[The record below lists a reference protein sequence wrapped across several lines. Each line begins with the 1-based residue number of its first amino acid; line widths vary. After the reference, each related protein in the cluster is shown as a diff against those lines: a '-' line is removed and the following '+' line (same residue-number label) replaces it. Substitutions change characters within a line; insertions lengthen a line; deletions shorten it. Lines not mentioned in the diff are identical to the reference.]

1 MKTFLAFL
9 NWPERGMSNS
19 VCFHVC
25 HGFVFFARS
34 CVLTTLQSYNVTIHI
49 CPLQNS
55 VWVHCQ
61 PPRVQ
66 ELTPELLT
74 LIQDCYFLLRK
85 KPPLETLKFC
95 KLMTLAN
102 PSALR
107 NTWNGMSIVW
117 GSVSSLVNGQVLQNQ
132 NHCIVDQIQNK
143 KSSTM
148 PSFPP

>member
-1 MKTFLAFL
+1 
-9 NWPERGMSNS
+9 MSNS

-34 CVLTTLQSYNVTIHI
+34 CVLTTLQSYNVTIHT

-55 VWVHCQ
+55 VWVHWQ

-66 ELTPELLT
+66 ELIPELLT
-74 LIQDCYFLLRK
+74 LIQDCYFLLRNK
-85 KPPLETLKFC
+85 APSGDFEILQTHDIGQSVSIEEHLKWNEHC
-95 KLMTLAN
+95 
-102 PSALR
+102 LR
-107 NTWNGMSIVW
+107 
-117 GSVSSLVNGQVLQNQ
+117 VSSLVNGQVLQNQ
-132 NHCIVDQIQNK
+132 NHCVVDQIQNK

>member
-1 MKTFLAFL
+1 
-9 NWPERGMSNS
+9 MSNS

-34 CVLTTLQSYNVTIHI
+34 CVLTTLQSYNVTIHT

-74 LIQDCYFLLRK
+74 LIQDCCFLLRNK
-85 KPPLETLKFC
+85 
-95 KLMTLAN
+95 A
-102 PSALR
+102 PSGDFEILQ
-107 NTWNGMSIVW
+107 THDIGQ
-117 GSVSSLVNGQVLQNQ
+117 SVSIEEHLKWNEHCLRVGLQPCEWSSKTKSKSL
-132 NHCIVDQIQNK
+132 HCRSIQNK
-143 KSSTM
+143 KY
-148 PSFPP
+148 